1 MPLGT
6 TREVSTETYTPQG
19 PDPHGSEV
27 ALFART
33 GRFGCHTGRMSLTR
47 TQTILTVTVKG
58 TDLNE
63 APDKLTRALEPY
75 PDARIVTMT
84 QKSNWMTSL
93 RGDTSLL
100 VVIEY
105 TPDGQD
111 E

>member
-1 MPLGT
+1 
-6 TREVSTETYTPQG
+6 
-19 PDPHGSEV
+19 
-27 ALFART
+27 
-33 GRFGCHTGRMSLTR
+33 MSLTR

-63 APDKLTRALEPY
+63 APDELTRALEPY

-93 RGDTSLL
+93 RGATSLL
-100 VVIEY
+100 VVVEY
-105 TPDGQD
+105 TPGGRD